1 MTAATT
7 IKDEAVRL
15 TAGQL
20 HVSEAQI
27 RNVVDEYEKNRSAV
41 NRRRSAVQ
49 AQAKAEADA
58 AAKAKKDAAAKKRRA
73 AAAKKRAAEKKATS
87 STAKGKTTK
96 KAG

>member
-20 HVSEAQI
+20 HVSESQI

-41 NRRRSAVQ
+41 NRRRTAAIANAEVD
-49 AQAKAEADA
+49 AGAKAA
-58 AAKAKKDAAAKKRRA
+58 KDAAAKKRRA
-73 AAAKKRAAEKKATS
+73 AAAKKRAAEKKKATS

-96 KAG
+96 KVG